1 MKYFQ
6 HGSLPPST
14 NALQSLGRTCIGKV
28 RGAGVALCLAMEA
41 LFFFYRLPKRRASFG
56 RQLLNTGVKCFFVV
70 SIVAFFTGMIL
81 ALQTGLALQDWNQED
96 MVANIVVQTMCR
108 EMGPF
113 MTALILAAAIG
124 SAFAAEIGTMTVSEE
139 VSALE
144 LMSINPVEFLMT
156 PRLFA
161 LLLMCPVLT
170 IYTDVLGTLGGMVVS
185 QTQLD
190 VYYKVYAR
198 MAVESL
204 GNKEIYV
211 GLFKALV
218 FGFVISAVSCY
229 RGFAT
234 TNGAV
239 GVGEAARK
247 TVVTSFLYILILGYF
262 ITRIFY

>member
-1 MKYFQ
+1 MKYFE
-6 HGSLPPST
+6 SSTPPPTT
-14 NALQSLGRTCIGKV
+14 NFLQSWGRFVIGRV
-28 RGAGVALCLAMEA
+28 RGLGIGLCLTFEA
-41 LFFFYRLPKRRASFG
+41 LIFFYRLPKRRPEFG
-56 RQLLNTGVKCFFVV
+56 RQLMNAGVKCFFVV

-81 ALQTGLALQDWNQED
+81 ALQTGLALKDWSKED
-96 MVANIVVQTMCR
+96 MVGNIVVQTMCR

-124 SAFAAEIGTMTVSEE
+124 SAFAAEIGTMKVSEE
-139 VSALE
+139 VAALE
-144 LMSINPVEFLMT
+144 LMSINPVEYLVT

-161 LLLMCPVLT
+161 LLIMCPVLT
-170 IYTDVLGTLGGMVVS
+170 IYTDILGTLGGMVVS

-190 VYYKVYAR
+190 VYYKVYTR
-198 MAVESL
+198 MAVDSL

-211 GLFKALV
+211 GLFKSLI
-218 FGFVISAVSCY
+218 FGIVISTVSCY

>member
-1 MKYFQ
+1 MKYFEV
-6 HGSLPPST
+6 SAPPKT
-14 NALQSLGRTCIGKV
+14 HNLMQKLGRSILGKV
-28 RGAGVALCLAMEA
+28 RGVGVALCLVLEA
-41 LFFFYRLPKRRASFG
+41 TFFFYRLPRRRAEFG
-56 RQLLNTGVKCFFVV
+56 RQLLNSGVKCFLVT

-81 ALQTGLALQDWNQED
+81 ALQTGLALQDWNQEEL
-96 MVANIVVQTMCR
+96 VGNIVVQTMCR

-161 LLLMCPVLT
+161 LLIMCPVLT
-170 IYTDVLGTLGGMVVS
+170 IYTDILGTLGGMLVS
-185 QTQLD
+185 QTQLN
-190 VYYKVYAR
+190 VYYQVYGR
-198 MAVESL
+198 LVMESL

-211 GLFKALV
+211 GLFKAVV
-218 FGFVISAVSCY
+218 FAYVISAVSCY

-234 TNGAV
+234 RNGAV

-247 TVVTSFLYILILGYF
+247 TVVVSFLYILILGYF
-262 ITRIFY
+262 ITRAFY

>member
-1 MKYFQ
+1 MKFFEPQ
-6 HGSLPPST
+6 FLPPSS
-14 NALQSLGRTCIGKV
+14 NPVQALGRLVLTKV
-28 RGAGVALCLAMEA
+28 RRCGVALLISLEAMFY
-41 LFFFYRLPKRRASFG
+41 FFRLPRRRAEFG
-56 RQLLNTGVKCFFVV
+56 RQLMKAGVKCFFVT

-81 ALQTGLALQDWNQED
+81 ALQTGLALKDWSQEGL
-96 MVANIVVQTMCR
+96 VGNIVVQTMCR

-124 SAFAAEIGTMTVSEE
+124 SAYAAEIGTMKVSEE

-144 LMSINPVEFLMT
+144 IMSINPVEFLIT
-156 PRLFA
+156 PRLYA
-161 LLLMCPVLT
+161 LLIMCPVLT
-170 IYTDVLGTLGGMVVS
+170 IYTDVIGALGGMLVS

-190 VYYKVYAR
+190 VYWEVYYRLAID
-198 MAVESL
+198 SL

-211 GLFKALV
+211 GLLKALV
-218 FGFVISAVSCY
+218 FGFVIACVSAY

-247 TVVTSFLYILILGYF
+247 TVVSSFLYILVIGYF
-262 ITRIFY
+262 ITRLFY